1 MKEGAHE
8 GAPGSAS
15 DNPTIK
21 EPHSTSSTV
30 PQINSKLL
38 EDYWRCR
45 KEGKFARATFYDKLR
60 NGTGPKHM
68 RIGRLIRIRRPDWEA
83 WLQSC
88 EVDPGKRAA

>member
-1 MKEGAHE
+1 MPNLNELMD
-8 GAPGSAS
+8 P
-15 DNPTIK
+15 
-21 EPHSTSSTV
+21 
-30 PQINSKLL
+30 
-38 EDYWRCR
+38 EDCR

>member
-30 PQINSKLL
+30 PQINPQDWPSIIEVPVDSFVSRQIRPEEPPWVRELWWRS
-38 EDYWRCR
+38 WRCGHR
-45 KEGKFARATFYDKLR
+45 LPVERGVILID
-60 NGTGPKHM
+60 G
-68 RIGRLIRIRRPDWEA
+68 GRT
-83 WLQSC
+83 
-88 EVDPGKRAA
+88 